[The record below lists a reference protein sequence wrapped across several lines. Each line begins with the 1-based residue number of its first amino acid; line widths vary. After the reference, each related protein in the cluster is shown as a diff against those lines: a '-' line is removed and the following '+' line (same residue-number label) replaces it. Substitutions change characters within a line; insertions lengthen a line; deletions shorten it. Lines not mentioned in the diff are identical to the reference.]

1 MTVTIRMAKLA
12 DAAQLLAIYQPYVE
26 ETAISFEYQVPS
38 LDIFKER
45 LSKTLAFYPFLV
57 VEEDN
62 QILGYA
68 YASPFHVRE
77 AYAWSAE
84 VSIYLGMAA
93 RGKGLGRALY
103 QALEDL
109 LREMGILNLNACIAS
124 SEQENSYISK
134 ASPAFHEKSGYQL
147 VGKFHKSGYKFGQW
161 FDMIWMEK
169 IIGQHDSP
177 VKTVTSIH
185 EVLKHLETYSK
196 KIS

>member
-84 VSIYLGMAA
+84 VSIYLGMGAWQ
-93 RGKGLGRALY
+93 R
-103 QALEDL
+103 
-109 LREMGILNLNACIAS
+109 LRTGPLPSFRRLVTRNGH
-124 SEQENSYISK
+124 
-134 ASPAFHEKSGYQL
+134 FKS
-147 VGKFHKSGYKFGQW
+147 
-161 FDMIWMEK
+161 
-169 IIGQHDSP
+169 
-177 VKTVTSIH
+177 
-185 EVLKHLETYSK
+185 
-196 KIS
+196 